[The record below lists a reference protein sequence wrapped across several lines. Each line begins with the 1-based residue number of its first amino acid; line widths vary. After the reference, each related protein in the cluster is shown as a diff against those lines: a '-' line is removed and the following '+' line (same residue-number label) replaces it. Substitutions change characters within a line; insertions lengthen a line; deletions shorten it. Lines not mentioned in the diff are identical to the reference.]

1 MNKKN
6 NQYLNDQVNSYK
18 SEINA
23 IKTNH
28 RLMLR
33 AIEQSDHANLPSDEQ
48 LILEQI
54 QIGESIPSA
63 AKDFFKESPMI
74 GG

>member
-1 MNKKN
+1 VAAMNKKN
-6 NQYLNDQVNSYK
+6 NQYLNDQINSYK

-23 IKTNH
+23 MKTNH

-48 LILEQI
+48 LIFEQI
-54 QIGESIPSA
+54 
-63 AKDFFKESPMI
+63 
-74 GG
+74 